1 MIITF
6 DDAHRISNLNAVV
19 WFFFFLK
26 KENFISNDLRG
37 SFWENGVILKTL
49 ARLLGRV
56 ESEGVKM
63 SEKIP
68 AFNKLFMTQRERDI
82 EKTKG
87 RDIEIGI
94 YLKFVFLGF

>member
-19 WFFFFLK
+19 WFFLK
-26 KENFISNDLRG
+26 KVNFISNDLRG
-37 SFWENGVILKTL
+37 SFWENGAILKTL

-68 AFNKLFMTQRERDI
+68 AFNKLFMTERERYRENKRARYRD
-82 EKTKG
+82 
-87 RDIEIGI
+87 RDIFKIC
-94 YLKFVFLGF
+94 FLGF

>member
-19 WFFFFLK
+19 WFFFK

-37 SFWENGVILKTL
+37 SFWENGAILKTL

-68 AFNKLFMTQRERDI
+68 AFNKLFMTERERYRENKRARYRD
-82 EKTKG
+82 
-87 RDIEIGI
+87 RDIFKIC
-94 YLKFVFLGF
+94 FLGF

>member
-1 MIITF
+1 M
-6 DDAHRISNLNAVV
+6 
-19 WFFFFLK
+19 
-26 KENFISNDLRG
+26 
-37 SFWENGVILKTL
+37 ILKTL

-87 RDIEIGI
+87 RDIEIGDI
-94 YLKFVFLGF
+94 FKICISWILRKRKKRYWGFQRKS